1 MEGDIKIN
9 DIVLLCIDNTPRLH
23 WVFSR
28 VLEIHKSKSGWV
40 RSVRLKLPTTTLVLQ
55 VNKICLLEEG
65 NENVRVSFH
74 RG

>member
-40 RSVRLKLPTTTLVLQ
+40 RSVRLKLPTTTLVSTPSEQNLSPRRR
-55 VNKICLLEEG
+55 K
-65 NENVRVSFH
+65 
-74 RG
+74 